1 LPVVSSITMAGAIR
15 MTRSPHHKMS
25 LAAYMILFM
34 THYTS
39 KRAPL
44 SPPLFRAAL

>member
-1 LPVVSSITMAGAIR
+1 MAGAIR

-39 KRAPL
+39 SGKGALIEQFTLEKRKH
-44 SPPLFRAAL
+44 

>member
-34 THYTS
+34 TQYT
-39 KRAPL
+39 R
-44 SPPLFRAAL
+44 